1 MCVFAYF
8 FHSDLCFHVPSSF
21 WISLETQSH
30 SYNSEGLV
38 GGGSFIFTILEVYR
52 EAGAL
57 RVEKHEKEIME
68 YSVNNYDRRSKLKV
82 FFYDDTA
89 FKQRIIHMNML

>member
-1 MCVFAYF
+1 MCF

-21 WISLETQSH
+21 WISIETQSH
-30 SYNSEGLV
+30 SYNSEGFG
-38 GGGSFIFTILEVYR
+38 GGGSFIFTKLEVYR
-52 EAGAL
+52 QAGAL

-68 YSVNNYDRRSKLKV
+68 YSVNNYDRRSKLNV